1 MNILHNNLIVI
12 AIVCFFLTMG
22 CDSQLDEKSIPQ
34 KPVPFVFNP
43 SVNLVAIDPGRFVRV
58 TDMRQNITISK
69 KFCVWSEHLQTKNPE
84 QILSLPS
91 SLFV

>member
-43 SVNLVAIDPGRFVRV
+43 SVNYFEYCKIYSWLI
-58 TDMRQNITISK
+58 MTIAMPKLK
-69 KFCVWSEHLQTKNPE
+69 KC
-84 QILSLPS
+84 
-91 SLFV
+91 